1 MIIKR
6 LSGVTL
12 VCIGVMLM
20 GKSLVLAGHEV
31 THIPSYYPQ
40 EITIEGADPATAAT
54 ELTKNTMQAYLGSP
68 PRFVG
73 PVPKNV
79 KAVESLDSFL
89 VLSFNPAS
97 EVSRQSDRRC
107 AVARGI
113 VAALQGSPSADV
125 VLTPYP
131 VTPFHPDYLQHL
143 DRIEQVKAM
152 VLSQEAIKR
161 VLKFRAHGEHAQDL
175 VRSRW
180 PLDREHWD
188 VSLDEV
194 PAIRLMS
201 PQLDGWL
208 GPPWM
213 KQGWFQAYRLL
224 AATVS
229 DAADKVAAGTVYH
242 RLAQGEY
249 QDLTEQ
255 FTLER
260 RLLASLTHGC
270 DRVVVG
276 YTVRRE
282 YYNDEYSGV
291 ENVGVDSQL
300 GLNSPIFI
308 RTAKLKDFPWNG
320 WLRLGMKEGPR
331 AAWNPLGGFTDP
343 AGRLI
348 WSTLGDPAL
357 LPLPYNGSWIPN
369 RITPQVTLA
378 WRPSGGFEL
387 PADAVVPQPGTGEL
401 KPVGEKKFALA
412 KIVYEVAASRFHDG
426 TPTDVAD
433 LLYPYVI
440 AYRWGVKRS
449 GDDHAYDPVIEAATR
464 PMREQLVGLKVLG
477 LKRKIEPIGGEIEI
491 RKQIPIVEVY
501 VNFTASDLPQVAAL
515 APPWSTVPWHV
526 LALMEESVQRGW
538 AAFSE
543 EQAKHL
549 GVKWLD
555 LVRDSSLQAKLQ
567 GLIGGFEQ
575 TGYRPL
581 ALRDLVTEKQART
594 RWHALKQFAET
605 HKHVLVTNGP
615 YRLKQWS
622 GTAAVLKVDRD
633 LAYPGGVGSFNH
645 YAYPPRAVI
654 TSVKRDDRHVLI
666 YADVEKVVQEQRNY
680 ATVREP
686 LKPGALRG
694 LYAIRTD
701 SRFVV
706 IGPDGSVLQAGTA
719 KMAEDGHLV
728 VELPEHLPRGHY
740 TFLVAIYLD
749 GNTVD
754 PSARLLSFEAN
765 AS

>member
-1 MIIKR
+1 MTIKH

-12 VCIGVMLM
+12 ACIGVLLM

-40 EITIEGADPATAAT
+40 EITIESVDPGAAAA

-68 PRFVG
+68 PRFAG
-73 PVPKNV
+73 PIPKNV
-79 KAVESLDSFL
+79 KAVESLDAFL

-97 EVSRQSDRRC
+97 KVSQSDKRC
-107 AVARGI
+107 DVARGI
-113 VAALQGSPSADV
+113 VAALAGSSPADV

-143 DRIEQVKAM
+143 DRIEKAKAM
-152 VLSQEAIKR
+152 VLSQGAIKQA
-161 VLKFRAHGEHAQDL
+161 LKFRAHGEHAQAL

-180 PLDREHWD
+180 PLERKRWD

-201 PQLDGWL
+201 AQLDGWL

-224 AATVS
+224 GATVS
-229 DAADKVAAGTVYH
+229 DAADKGAAGTAYR
-242 RLAQGEY
+242 RLTRGEY

-260 RLLASLTHGC
+260 RLLDSLTHGC

-291 ENVGVDSQL
+291 ENIGVDSQL

-308 RTAKLKDFPWNG
+308 RTVKLKDFPWNG
-320 WLRLGMKEGPR
+320 WLRLGMNEKPA
-331 AAWNPLGGFTDP
+331 AAWNPIGGFTDA

-401 KPVGEKKFALA
+401 KTVGEKRFALA
-412 KIVYEVAASRFHDG
+412 KIVYEVAGSRFSDG
-426 TPTDVAD
+426 TPTEVAD

-449 GDDHAYDPVIEAATR
+449 GDDRAYDPVIEAATR
-464 PMREQLVGLKVLG
+464 PMREQLVGFKVLG
-477 LKRKIEPIGGEIEI
+477 VKRKIEPIGGEIEI

-501 VNFTASDLPQVAAL
+501 ANFTASDLPQVAAL

-526 LALMEESVQRGW
+526 LALMEETVQRGL

-543 EQAKHL
+543 GQAEHL

-555 LVRDSSLQAKLQ
+555 LVRDSSLQVKLQ
-567 GLIGGFEQ
+567 GLIDGFEQ
-575 TGYRPL
+575 AGYRPP
-581 ALRDLVTEKQART
+581 ALHELVTVEQARA
-594 RWHALKQFAET
+594 RWHALKQFAEV

-622 GTAAVLKVDRD
+622 NTAAVFQVDRD

-654 TSVKRDDRHVLI
+654 TTVKREANRMLV
-666 YADVEKVVQEQRNY
+666 YADVEKIVQEQRNY
-680 ATVREP
+680 STVREP

-706 IGPDGSVLQAGTA
+706 IGPDGSVLQVGTA
-719 KMAEDGHLV
+719 KMTEDGHLV
-728 VELPEHLPRGHY
+728 AELPEHLARGRY

-754 PSARLLSFEAN
+754 PSAKILSFDAN

>member
-1 MIIKR
+1 VTIKR
-6 LSGVTL
+6 LSGITL
-12 VCIGVMLM
+12 VCLGVLLR
-20 GKSLVLAGHEV
+20 GTSFADAGHEV

-40 EITIEGADPATAAT
+40 EIAIESVDPATAAT
-54 ELTKNTMQAYLGSP
+54 DLAKNTMHAYIGSP

-73 PVPKNV
+73 TIPKTV
-79 KAVESLDSFL
+79 KAVESLGSFL

-97 EVSRQSDRRC
+97 KVSKQRDKRC
-107 AVARGI
+107 DVARGI
-113 VAALQGSPSADV
+113 VAALEGSPSADV

-143 DRIEQVKAM
+143 DRIKQAKAM
-152 VLSQEAIKR
+152 VVSQGAIKQA
-161 VLKFRAHGEHAQDL
+161 LKFRTHGEYARAL

-180 PLDREHWD
+180 QLDGKGWD

-201 PQLDGWL
+201 MQPDGWW

-224 AATVS
+224 GATVS
-229 DAADKVAAGTVYH
+229 DAADKGAAGTAYR
-242 RLAQGEY
+242 RLVQGEY

-260 RLLASLTHGC
+260 RLLADLTHGC
-270 DRVVVG
+270 DRVVIG

-282 YYNDEYSGV
+282 YYNDESTGV
-291 ENVGVDSQL
+291 ENIGVDSQL

-308 RTAKLKDFPWNG
+308 RTVKLKDFPWNG
-320 WLRLGMKEGPR
+320 WLRLGMNEKPA
-331 AAWNPLGGFTDP
+331 AAWNPIGGFTDA

-357 LPLPYNGSWIPN
+357 LPVPYNGSWIHDRVAPH
-369 RITPQVTLA
+369 VTLA

-387 PADAVVPQPGTGEL
+387 PADAVVPQSGSGEL
-401 KPVGEKKFALA
+401 RAVGEKKFALA
-412 KIVYEVAASRFHDG
+412 KIVYDVAASRFSDG
-426 TPTDVAD
+426 TPTEVAD

-440 AYRWGVKRS
+440 AYRWGAKTS
-449 GDDHAYDPVIEAATR
+449 GDNRAYDPVIEAATR
-464 PMREQLVGLKVLG
+464 PMREQLVGFKVLRVE
-477 LKRKIEPIGGEIEI
+477 RKIEKLGGEIEL
-491 RKQIPIVEVY
+491 RKRIPIVEVY
-501 VNFTASDLPQVAAL
+501 VNFTSPDSPQVAAL

-526 LALMEESVQRGW
+526 LVLMEETVQRGL
-538 AAFSE
+538 AAFSKG
-543 EQAKHL
+543 QAEHL

-567 GLIGGFEQ
+567 GLIDGFEQ
-575 TGYRPL
+575 AGYRPP
-581 ALRDLVTEKQART
+581 ALHDLVTVEQARA
-594 RWHALKQFAET
+594 RWRALKQFAEAN
-605 HKHVLVTNGP
+605 KHLLVTNGP

-622 GTAAVLKVDRD
+622 DTSTVLQVDRD

-645 YAYPPRAVI
+645 YANPPRAVI
-654 TSVKRDDRHVLI
+654 TAVKRDGRHVLI
-666 YADVEKVVQEQRNY
+666 YADVEKVVQAQRSY
-680 ATVREP
+680 ETVREP

-701 SRFVV
+701 SRFLV
-706 IGPDGSVLQAGTA
+706 IGPDGSVLQAGAA
-719 KMAEDGHLV
+719 KMEDGHLV
-728 VELPEHLPRGHY
+728 AELPEHLPRGHY
-740 TFLVAIYLD
+740 IFLVAIYLD

-754 PSARLLSFEAN
+754 PSAKLLSFEAN

>member
-1 MIIKR
+1 VTIKR

-12 VCIGVMLM
+12 VCIGVILE
-20 GKSLVLAGHEV
+20 GTSLADAGHEV

-40 EITIEGADPATAAT
+40 EITIERVDPAAAAT
-54 ELTKNTMQAYLGSP
+54 ELTKNTMQAYIGSP
-68 PRFVG
+68 PRFAG
-73 PVPKNV
+73 PIPKNV

-97 EVSRQSDRRC
+97 KVSRQSDKRC

-113 VAALQGSPSADV
+113 VAALAGSPSADV

-143 DRIEQVKAM
+143 DRIEQAKAM
-152 VLSQEAIKR
+152 VLTQGAIKQA
-161 VLKFRAHGEHAQDL
+161 LKFHAQGEHAQAL
-175 VRSRW
+175 VRSHW
-180 PLDREHWD
+180 PLSRKRWD

-194 PAIRLMS
+194 PATRLMS
-201 PQLDGWL
+201 TQLDGWL

-229 DAADKVAAGTVYH
+229 DAADKGAAGTAYR

-249 QDLTEQ
+249 RDLTEQ

-260 RLLASLTHGC
+260 QLLASLVHGC
-270 DRVVVG
+270 DRVVLG

-282 YYNDEYSGV
+282 YYNDEYTGV
-291 ENVGVDSQL
+291 ENIGVDSQL
-300 GLNSPIFI
+300 GLNSAIFI
-308 RTAKLKDFPWNG
+308 RTVKLKDFPWNG
-320 WLRLGMKEGPR
+320 WLRLGMNEKPA
-331 AAWNPLGGFTDP
+331 AAWNPLAGFTDP

-357 LPLPYNGSWIPN
+357 LPLPYNGSWIPD
-369 RITPQVTLA
+369 RVTPQVTLA

-426 TPTDVAD
+426 TSTEVAD
-433 LLYPYVI
+433 LLYPYII

-449 GDDHAYDPVIEAATR
+449 GDDRAYDSVIEAATR

-477 LKRKIEPIGGEIEI
+477 VKRKIEQIGGEIEV

-501 VNFTASDLPQVAAL
+501 VNFTAADLPQVAAL
-515 APPWSTVPWHV
+515 APPWSSVPWHV
-526 LALMEESVQRGW
+526 LVLMEEAVQHGF
-538 AAFSE
+538 AAFSK
-543 EQAKHL
+543 EQAQRLK
-549 GVKWLD
+549 VKWLD
-555 LVRDSSLQAKLQ
+555 LARDSSLQAKLQ
-567 GLIGGFEQ
+567 GLIDGFEQ
-575 TGYRPL
+575 TGYRPP
-581 ALRDLVTEKQART
+581 ALRDLVTDEQARA
-594 RWHALKQFAET
+594 RWHAVKQFAKA
-605 HKHVLVTNGP
+605 HKHLLVTNGP

-622 GTAAVLKVDRD
+622 DTAAVLQVDRD

-654 TSVKRDDRHVLI
+654 TAVKREANRMLV
-666 YADVEKVVQEQRNY
+666 YADVEKVVQEERNHT
-680 ATVREP
+680 TVREP
-686 LKPGALRG
+686 LRPGALRG
-694 LYAIRTD
+694 LYLIRPD

-706 IGPDGSVLQAGTA
+706 IAPDGSVLRVGTA

-728 VELPEHLPRGHY
+728 AELPEHLPRGRY

-754 PSARLLSFEAN
+754 PTARMLRFDVSAS
-765 AS
+765 